1 MMRSP
6 KRTLAAS
13 MLVLEAFAVF
23 FGALVAGRMNSDLG
37 IGRALTILGGLAL
50 ACVVT
55 AGLLRWRAGFLLGGV
70 LQVLVIAT
78 GLWLPAMYFV
88 GAVFALLWVLALRVG
103 GRIERERA
111 LHAPAGEGDGGQ

>member
-37 IGRALTILGGLAL
+37 LGRSLTILGGLAL

-55 AGLLRWRAGFLLGGV
+55 AGLLRWRAGFLLGGL

-111 LHAPAGEGDGGQ
+111 LQAPAGGGDGGQ